1 MPEPDI
7 TVVIPNRNGSATVGS
22 CLDAA
27 FASNHE
33 SFEVIVVD
41 DCSTDS
47 SVEIIRRF
55 PCRLVQLPRHA
66 GASAAR
72 NAGAR
77 QARGRILFFTDADC
91 LLNRDTLRVA
101 GQALEAAGDK
111 AVVGGT
117 YTREPPEKSFFGSFQ
132 SVFINYFET
141 KNLGNRDY
149 VATHA
154 MAIQRDAFLQEKGFP
169 EDFLPI
175 LEDVEF
181 SHRLKKSGWT
191 LRIDPAVTVRHIFNF
206 SLFGSLRNAWRKSRY
221 WTVYSLRHGDIL
233 ADSGTASREL
243 KINVV
248 LSFLCLG
255 GIVFHLLRGGVLLTF
270 VLLAL
275 FACNLFLNRG
285 LLEAFFRTGGTRFGL
300 AAGAYY
306 FSLYAVAV
314 GMGALTGLLEG
325 FRPWRRKGAEA

>member
-7 TVVIPNRNGSATVGS
+7 TVVIPNRNGSTTLGS

-27 FASNHE
+27 LASDHGN
-33 SFEVIVVD
+33 FEVVVVD

-47 SVEIIRRF
+47 SVEVIRRF
-55 PCRLVQLPRHA
+55 PCRLVELPRHA

-101 GQALEAAGDK
+101 RQALEAAGAK

-117 YTREPPEKSFFGSFQ
+117 YTREPPEKSFFGTFQ
-132 SVFINYFET
+132 AVFINYFET
-141 KNLGNRDY
+141 KNRGNRDY

-154 MAIQRDAFLQEKGFP
+154 MAIPRHSFLQEKGFP

-191 LRIDPAVTVRHIFNF
+191 LRIDPAVTVRHIFNY
-206 SLFGSLRNAWRKSRY
+206 SLFGSLKNAWRKSRY
-221 WTVYSLRHGDIL
+221 WTVYSLRNGDIL

-255 GIVFHLLRGGVLLTF
+255 GIAFHVLGGALPAF
-270 VLLAL
+270 ALLAL
-275 FACNLFLNRG
+275 CACNLFFSRG
-285 LLEAFFRTGGTRFGL
+285 LLKAFFRTGGTRFGL

-325 FRPWRRKGAEA
+325 SRPWSRKEAEA